1 MDLTPRE
8 RMIVVLL
15 TKGYTDAAIAA
26 ELDLSVRTIA
36 YTLSSL
42 LERYGVSTRFQLGL
56 RLGAE
61 AAKDTELEEPGE
73 DKPEDESR

>member
-1 MDLTPRE
+1 MNLTPRE

-15 TKGYTDAAIAA
+15 AKGYTDAAIAA
-26 ELDLSVRTIA
+26 KLDLSVRTIA

-42 LERYGVSTRFQLGL
+42 MDRFGVSTRFQLGL

-61 AAKDTELEEPGE
+61 ASTHPDDEGPDDDEPE
-73 DKPEDESR
+73 